1 MSFAVIVAMIS
12 LIYVGPSLISGSTR
26 VMTVMSGSMS
36 PEIGVGDVIITKTV
50 DPASIRVGDIIT
62 YAPRSYGIVITHRV
76 VDIDE
81 AGDFVTKGDAVEDVD
96 INTVKPD
103 QVIGKHDL
111 TIPLLGYLLHY
122 AHQPIG
128 FVILIVLPV
137 ILLIASELKS
147 IINSGNEKQ
156 MNIESEQVE

>member
-1 MSFAVIVAMIS
+1 MKAKKIIMATAVVAVIALLVC
-12 LIYVGPSLISGSTR
+12 VGPPLITGSTR

-50 DPASIRVGDIIT
+50 DPATIQVGDIIT
-62 YAPRSYGIVITHRV
+62 YAPLKYGVVITHRV
-76 VDIDE
+76 VAIDE

-96 INTVKPD
+96 INTVKQE
-103 QVIGKHDL
+103 QVIGKHYL

-128 FVILIVLPV
+128 FAIMIGVPAA
-137 ILLIASELKS
+137 LLIADEIRKIFVRAKGNKS
-147 IINSGNEKQ
+147 
-156 MNIESEQVE
+156 